1 MFQTWNDLLKK
12 NKPDFDREYGESRL
26 WTDLPV
32 QDVLYC
38 KDKMFRFII
47 KPSKLYVSFL
57 MEWYEAGA
65 TSMTTVGRLAIP

>member
-1 MFQTWNDLLKK
+1 MIYWKK
-12 NKPDFDREYGESRL
+12 INQISIGSMANLGYGL
-26 WTDLPV
+26 DLPV
-32 QDVLYC
+32 QDVLYY

-65 TSMTTVGRLAIP
+65 TSMTTVGRLTIP